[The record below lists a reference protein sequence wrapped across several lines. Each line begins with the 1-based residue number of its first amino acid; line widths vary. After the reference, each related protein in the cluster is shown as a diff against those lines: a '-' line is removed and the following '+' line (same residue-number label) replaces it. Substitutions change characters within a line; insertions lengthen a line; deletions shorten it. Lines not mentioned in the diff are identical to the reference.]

1 MATDYLAWI
10 LSLFGEES
18 KAVVSGVRGL
28 SARSHILPLL
38 EVNKTSSSRG
48 KEISFLLLRPGSWMW
63 SHAAV
68 AFLER
73 ILRISSFEL
82 LIWWFPIVKH
92 YIILTWRIPRTE
104 EPRGLQSM
112 GSQRVRQQW
121 ATNTF
126 TFPIMPYI
134 YIMYIPYIIRQ
145 LSPLYESVS
154 PSSLWV
160 FWRKDHTFFTIV
172 LLGLWRFLI
181 LNNVYHIH
189 MHTKTWSGSEDDETL
204 FITFQLWGDSLFLLV
219 FVLFLYCSKSL
230 KSIHDHYNS
239 VLLQI
244 IHEYIF

>member
-1 MATDYLAWI
+1 MWGRYWDGAMNRYGWGFFVFDFLI
-10 LSLFGEES
+10 LYSWEFYFF
-18 KAVVSGVRGL
+18 
-28 SARSHILPLL
+28 PCFWL
-38 EVNKTSSSRG
+38 EKNKTTLNFLFCIGVWSLSWENPLE
-48 KEISFLLLRPGSWMW
+48 KEMAIHTS
-63 SHAAV
+63 
-68 AFLER
+68 
-73 ILRISSFEL
+73 ILA
-82 LIWWFPIVKH
+82 
-92 YIILTWRIPRTE
+92 WRIPRTE